1 MWGRCGE
8 AMVPMEDGTGS
19 AGRFDERA
27 RTWDD
32 APHRVERARVAA
44 ELIAARV
51 PLGPTTH
58 LLDYGAGTG
67 LLAQHLAA
75 RVGDVALIE
84 PSEGMQAVLRDKID
98 AGVLAG
104 GRVLDLD
111 LAVVEAPVELVCDVV
126 VSLMVVHHVR
136 DIPALLRRLRTIVP
150 VDGHLC
156 IVDLEEEDG
165 SYHGPS
171 FDGHHGLAR
180 GPLAEALVAAGFERP
195 SFDHAFTIEKKGR
208 AYDLFLAVARAV

>member
-1 MWGRCGE
+1 
-8 AMVPMEDGTGS
+8 MVPMEDGPGS

-51 PLGPTTH
+51 PLGPTTR

-75 RVGDVALIE
+75 RVGDVVLIE

-98 AGVLAG
+98 AGVLTA
-104 GRVLDLD
+104 GRVLGLD
-111 LAVVEAPVELVCDVV
+111 LAVVEPPVELVCDVG

-171 FDGHHGLAR
+171 FEGHDGLAR
-180 GPLAEALVAAGFERP
+180 GPLAEALVAAGFARP

>member
-1 MWGRCGE
+1 
-8 AMVPMEDGTGS
+8 MVPMQEAQGS

-32 APHRVERARVAA
+32 APHRVGRARVAA
-44 ELIAARV
+44 ELIAAHV
-51 PLGPTTH
+51 PLGAATR

-67 LLAQHLAA
+67 LLAQHLAVT
-75 RVGDVALIE
+75 VGRILLVE
-84 PSEGMQAVLRDKID
+84 PSEGMRAVLVEKIA
-98 AGVLAG
+98 AGVLSDSE
-104 GRVLDLD
+104 VLDLD
-111 LAVVEAPVELVCDVV
+111 LAVTDPPAGLVCDVV

-150 VDGHLC
+150 AGGHLC

-165 SYHGPS
+165 SYHGLA

-180 GPLAEALVAAGFERP
+180 GALSDALVAAGFERP
-195 SFDHAFTIEKKGR
+195 SFDHAFTIEKRGR
-208 AYDLFLAVARAV
+208 TYDLFLAFSGAV